1 MICILDPGINNWEEN
16 LRKKNKEKNYI
27 NNEFQHKLVILHIH
41 SSK

>member
-1 MICILDPGINNWEEN
+1 MICILASGINNWEEN
-16 LRKKNKEKNYI
+16 LKNKNKENKLH